1 MGPSLELLNMGTP
14 TRKELKARYSV
25 RRKRDIV
32 TVFAIALF
40 LLLVFF
46 QLFLTLVVPGLLK
59 KRKAF
64 EFHVAKLEMSV
75 QIDSLRGGLSRVKPD
90 SELHQGEVATV
101 CGVTDQLAMYTR
113 ESLDELSLKQ
123 IFQLKRIFG
132 QYEAVLRRWQEKP
145 PRYYTIEE
153 KIDMPTLVNGLK
165 KEIEED

>member
-1 MGPSLELLNMGTP
+1 MSNP
-14 TRKELKARYSV
+14 TRKELKSRYSV

-32 TVFAIALF
+32 TVFAIVLF
-40 LLLVFF
+40 LLLVAF

-64 EFHVAKLEMSV
+64 EFHVAKLEMSA
-75 QIDSLRGGLSRVKPD
+75 QIDSLRDGLSRIRTNTDVQ
-90 SELHQGEVATV
+90 SGEVATV

-113 ESLDELSLKQ
+113 ESLDQLNLKQ

-145 PRYYTIEE
+145 PRYYTVQE
-153 KIDMPTLVNGLK
+153 KINMPTLVNGLK
-165 KEIEED
+165 KEMEE